1 MKIKVRTKAAPH
13 LYWGPGPLP
22 AGAEFCGTVTRDE
35 TDTGALIRMAT
46 GIFVQGNAG
55 AIRSLPQSEVSASL
69 AASALGSRG
78 GSVSSPAKAE
88 AVRRNGL
95 LGGDPRKSK
104 RVDDKPNKKN

>member
-22 AGAEFCGTVTRDE
+22 AGAEFLGTVTRDE
-35 TDTGALIRMAT
+35 IDTGALIRMPN

-55 AIRSLPQSEVSASL
+55 AIRSLPQRDVEMSL
-69 AASALGSRG
+69 AASSLGRLG
-78 GSVSSPAKAE
+78 GASTSPAKAA

-104 RVDDKPNKKN
+104 RVDDKPNKEN